1 MSRNTSRVK
10 TSVNINWLL
19 TNKLVNQKPVVC
31 LSAYHIHWF
40 TCRSV
45 GVSNF
50 GVQHLE
56 GLRKAGR
63 PTPSVNQIELHTMK
77 KQQHIVD
84 YCREHGI
91 TVMGYSPLAKAD
103 KMNDEKLTGI
113 ATR

>member
-1 MSRNTSRVK
+1 
-10 TSVNINWLL
+10 
-19 TNKLVNQKPVVC
+19 
-31 LSAYHIHWF
+31 
-40 TCRSV
+40 
-45 GVSNF
+45 
-50 GVQHLE
+50 
-56 GLRKAGR
+56 
-63 PTPSVNQIELHTMK
+63 MK